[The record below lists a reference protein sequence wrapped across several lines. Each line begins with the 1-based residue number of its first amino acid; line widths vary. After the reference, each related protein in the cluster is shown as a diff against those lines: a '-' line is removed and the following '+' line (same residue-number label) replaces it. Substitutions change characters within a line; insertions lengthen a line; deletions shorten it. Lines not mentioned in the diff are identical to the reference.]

1 MFLLDFY
8 VRFVTLFGTG
18 VPIGGFFQLNRLDIK
33 RLVEKLKLADKP
45 GSVKFVRKQTATII
59 HLGQQSL
66 TGSSNTPDLNVGHA
80 IRDPIWSCSG
90 WSLPCRILLP
100 ATRCAL
106 TAPFHPYQLR
116 RVLAGGLLSAALVV
130 GLRRPGV
137 TWHPTLWSPDFPPV
151 DNFHTNRRLLGQ
163 LTGAF

>member
-106 TAPFHPYQLR
+106 TAPFHPYRFVTNNKQA
-116 RVLAGGLLSAALVV
+116 VFSLLHLSSARAAQAL
-130 GLRRPGV
+130 PG
-137 TWHPTLWSPDFPPV
+137 TLPY
-151 DNFHTNRRLLGQ
+151 
-163 LTGAF
+163 GARTFLPSEIHA